1 MNLYLSVNHLE
12 ALVMHKT
19 QMTNLSGIVGIMV
32 TLVDTLS
39 YQKALSK
46 DSQEEVLHL
55 KMNLW
60 NFWNLNKPIL
70 LSITRDGIIRHPFIL
85 SLYIGSWHPWALSW
99 VMQVSPS
106 CINLNIY
113 VIWVMIIIQLSL
125 LWHIQICFKPAIL
138 IYHSAF
144 VCIIV

>member
-46 DSQEEVLHL
+46 DS
-55 KMNLW
+55 
-60 NFWNLNKPIL
+60 
-70 LSITRDGIIRHPFIL
+70 
-85 SLYIGSWHPWALSW
+85 
-99 VMQVSPS
+99 
-106 CINLNIY
+106 
-113 VIWVMIIIQLSL
+113 
-125 LWHIQICFKPAIL
+125 
-138 IYHSAF
+138 
-144 VCIIV
+144 